1 MGAMLAAGGL
11 INGGA
16 LLGML
21 SNTHTDTHARTHTRL
36 FSLLSQR
43 EQRDTQVASGRFV
56 CVNVARVSPAK
67 QATDRLSSDLLQLVI
82 VQMCV
87 RACD

>member
-21 SNTHTDTHARTHTRL
+21 SDTHTHTLIFSSKSHRTEGHTGG
-36 FSLLSQR
+36 
-43 EQRDTQVASGRFV
+43 DGWICV
-56 CVNVARVSPAK
+56 CENAACVGPAK

-87 RACD
+87 RACE